1 MAGGWALLALL
12 ALGTTRNARVA
23 PWPPCSDHSGVCCV
37 RGAAYLMRYMTLRDI
52 NTYVGSAFFAA
63 ACAMPAAYGAA
74 PRSGRVLR
82 SLGLFG
88 WPANSTSS
96 SRSSRLSTTSYVPH
110 EVHGPLSPSIAAM
123 GGYPGSQRNAAQTS
137 SFVLCFS
144 HKAHGCLNQATASAH
159 VPAAS
164 ARCASGRLPLHRNS
178 RNPTDRWR

>member
-1 MAGGWALLALL
+1 MCWWALADGTGWVLLVVAGGWALLALL

-37 RGAAYLMRYMTLRDI
+37 RGAAYLMRYITLRDI
-52 NTYVGSAFFAA
+52 NTYVGSAFLSA

-82 SLGLFG
+82 SLGMFG

-110 EVHGPLSPSIAAM
+110 EVHGPLSPSTVQERT
-123 GGYPGSQRNAAQTS
+123 GK
-137 SFVLCFS
+137 LCEAD
-144 HKAHGCLNQATASAH
+144 H
-159 VPAAS
+159 
-164 ARCASGRLPLHRNS
+164 
-178 RNPTDRWR
+178 